1 MANNPSSISI
11 RTTQTFIQLFVNANI
26 NATYTLAPTAWGVD
40 NPVLVFTVTSIT
52 GNPGIALVI
61 IGPRDV
67 SNPNTPMTFM
77 RMYVIGNGIFGF
89 RAPLDNPEPS
99 ISILCPLCN
108 GNNYYVV
115 DIYIAGGGGG

>member
-1 MANNPSSISI
+1 MASNPSSISI
-11 RTTQTFIQLFVNANI
+11 KTAQTFIQLFVNAYI
-26 NATYTLAPTAWGVD
+26 NASYTLAPAAWGVD

-52 GNPGIALVI
+52 GNPGIALVV

-67 SNPNTPMTFM
+67 SVPSTPMTFM
-77 RMYVIGNGIFGF
+77 RMYVIGKGIFGF

-99 ISILCPLCN
+99 INILCPLCN

>member
-1 MANNPSSISI
+1 MASNPSSISI
-11 RTTQTFIQLFVNANI
+11 KTAQTFIQLFVNAYI
-26 NATYTLAPTAWGVD
+26 NASYVLAPAAWGVD
-40 NPVLVFTVTSIT
+40 NPVLVFTVTSVV

-61 IGPRDV
+61 IGPRDA

-99 ISILCPLCN
+99 VSILCPLCN

>member
-1 MANNPSSISI
+1 
-11 RTTQTFIQLFVNANI
+11 
-26 NATYTLAPTAWGVD
+26 
-40 NPVLVFTVTSIT
+40 VFTVTSVV

-67 SNPNTPMTFM
+67 SVPSTPMTFM
-77 RMYVIGNGIFGF
+77 RMYVIGKGIFGF

-99 ISILCPLCN
+99 INILCPLCN

>member
-1 MANNPSSISI
+1 MASNPSSISI
-11 RTTQTFIQLFVNANI
+11 KTAQTFIQLFVNAYI
-26 NATYTLAPTAWGVD
+26 NTTYNLIPEVWGVE

-52 GNPGIALVI
+52 GNPGIALVV
-61 IGPRDV
+61 IGPMDV

-77 RMYVIGNGIFGF
+77 RMYVIGKGIFGF

-99 ISILCPLCN
+99 INILCPLCN
-108 GNNYYVV
+108 GTNYYVV

>member
-1 MANNPSSISI
+1 MASNPSSISI
-11 RTTQTFIQLFVNANI
+11 KTAQTFIQLFVNAYI
-26 NATYTLAPTAWGVD
+26 NASYVLAPAAWGVD
-40 NPVLVFTVTSIT
+40 NPVLVFTVTSVV

-67 SNPNTPMTFM
+67 SVPSTPMTFM
-77 RMYVIGNGIFGF
+77 RMYVIGKGIFGF

-99 ISILCPLCN
+99 INILCPLCN